1 MINTKEM
8 LKKDINRIIVE
19 NRSNLTSKEIIEL
32 MEELLI
38 MYQSELE
45 IFGEVK

>member
-1 MINTKEM
+1 MKFTKDI
-8 LKKDINRIIVE
+8 LKEDINRLIVE
-19 NRSNLTSKEIIEL
+19 NRSNLTSKDIIEL
-32 MEELLI
+32 MEEMLI

>member
-1 MINTKEM
+1 MIDTKEM
-8 LKKDINRIIVE
+8 LKQDINRLIID
-19 NRSNLTSKEIIEL
+19 NRNNLTSKEIIEV
-32 MEELLI
+32 MEEMLI